1 MDLSSEENIFVSQ
14 PCRDNTLYLL
24 RLVDEMLSSEIDL
37 KLPVY
42 NFEDLMTR
50 LPLYLSSLL
59 IYTVCYYFSHP
70 NIHPPPTLLPPKNR
84 GIKMNVLKITLS
96 IYLLVT

>member
-1 MDLSSEENIFVSQ
+1 MDLSSEENIFASQ

-42 NFEDLMTR
+42 NFEDFMTR
-50 LPLYLSSLL
+50 LLLYL
-59 IYTVCYYFSHP
+59 IYHHF
-70 NIHPPPTLLPPKNR
+70 
-84 GIKMNVLKITLS
+84 
-96 IYLLVT
+96 